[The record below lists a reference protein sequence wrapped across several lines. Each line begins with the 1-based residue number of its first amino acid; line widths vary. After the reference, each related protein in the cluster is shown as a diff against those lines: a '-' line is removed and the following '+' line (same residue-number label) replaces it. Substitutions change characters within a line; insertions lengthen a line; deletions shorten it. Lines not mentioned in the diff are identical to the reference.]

1 MKRNSIP
8 GVFLIISLILFSED
22 LKGQLPPVTDQY
34 ILNPI
39 LINPGST
46 GERGALNIAAFF
58 RRQWAG
64 IKGAP
69 ETITLTA
76 DAPLS
81 AGKVGVGFMIQRN
94 NIGVTHETTV
104 SGTYSYKMTTGAGNL
119 SLGLRGGLL
128 STNTQWS
135 DLVVLDP
142 GDEHYL
148 TDSRVYVVPDF
159 GFGAYLGNSRYFA
172 GLSIPRLIGY
182 RFNYDHNRY
191 SLKINPGQY
200 VYLLQGGYMFDIAD
214 DVKFLP
220 STLISISPGE
230 KTMIDLNAHFG
241 FSERIWAGISYRS
254 NRSMAGLFQFAIN
267 NQIKAAYSY
276 YLDFSRLGR
285 FSNGSH
291 EVMLRYEF
299 RFKADIVNPLIF

>member
-1 MKRNSIP
+1 MNSNSVSGI
-8 GVFLIISLILFSED
+8 FIILSLILFSED

-34 ILNPI
+34 ILNPV

-46 GERGALNIAAFF
+46 GERGALSIAALY

-81 AGKVGVGFMIQRN
+81 GGKIGAGFTIQSN
-94 NIGVTHETTV
+94 KIGVTHETSV
-104 SGTYSYKMTTGAGNL
+104 SGTYSYKTVTGAGNL

-128 STNTQWS
+128 STNTRWS
-135 DLVVLDP
+135 ELVVNDP
-142 GDEHYL
+142 GDENFL
-148 TDSRVYVVPDF
+148 ADSKVYIVPDF
-159 GFGAYLGNSRYFA
+159 GFGAYLSNNRYFA

-182 RFNYDHNRY
+182 RFNYDRNRY

-200 VYLLQGGYMFDIAD
+200 IYLLQGGYMLDIAE

-291 EVMLRYEF
+291 EIMLRYDF